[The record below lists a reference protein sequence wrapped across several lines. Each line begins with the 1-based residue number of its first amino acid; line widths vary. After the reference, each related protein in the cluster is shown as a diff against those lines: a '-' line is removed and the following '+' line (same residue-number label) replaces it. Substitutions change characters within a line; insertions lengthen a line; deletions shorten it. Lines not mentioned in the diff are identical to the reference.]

1 MGIEDFLIYLSGAL
15 YLATFVVLASFSG
28 KSTRWRPMVSLFAVG
43 LAGTSAGLGVMSFL
57 APPIVARA
65 APMVLQTLHCICVFA
80 LVVGCRGNLAKL
92 LPPFKRQKHDPQV
105 RH

>member
-1 MGIEDFLIYLSGAL
+1 MGIEDFLGYFRGAL

-28 KSTRWRPMVSLFAVG
+28 KSSRWRPMVSLFAVG

-57 APPIVARA
+57 APPIVMRA
-65 APMVLQTLHCICVFA
+65 APMVLQTMYCLCVFA
-80 LVVGCRGNLAKL
+80 LVVGCRGNLAKI